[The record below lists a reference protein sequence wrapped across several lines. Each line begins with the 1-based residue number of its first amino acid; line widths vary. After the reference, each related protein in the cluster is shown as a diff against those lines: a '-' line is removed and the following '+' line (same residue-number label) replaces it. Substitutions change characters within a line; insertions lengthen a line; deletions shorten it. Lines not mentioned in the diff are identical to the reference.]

1 MCITCISFLFRHH
14 HTICLAQSICNSLRK
29 ELSGGNT
36 VISSSMCRVYREQGR
51 KNYCILLH
59 NATYVILHNI
69 ANFRNDFDDFAFH
82 LMLTLNVATR
92 GHTWPPAEAS
102 SCGNLS
108 TLQPTG
114 TIHVTS
120 IARRRHCVGTCH
132 HYVYHML
139 IIMLIICRHVA
150 SLFKSL
156 RICDDVKSGDPISP
170 SQVFVAANSNAV
182 LRLVHV
188 DPLGTPSKPL
198 GLRDTYQHKTHQHQ
212 DWFS

>member
-1 MCITCISFLFRHH
+1 
-14 HTICLAQSICNSLRK
+14 
-29 ELSGGNT
+29 
-36 VISSSMCRVYREQGR
+36 
-51 KNYCILLH
+51 
-59 NATYVILHNI
+59 
-69 ANFRNDFDDFAFH
+69 
-82 LMLTLNVATR
+82 MLTLNVAIC

-102 SCGNLS
+102 SCGDLS

-132 HYVYHML
+132 HYVYH
-139 IIMLIICRHVA
+139 ILIICRHVA

-156 RICDDVKSGDPISP
+156 QVSSYLWCEVDPISP

-188 DPLGTPSKPL
+188 DPLGTEILRASHLSFIHISAQDPSTYIKIGSPEVANGTVL
-198 GLRDTYQHKTHQHQ
+198 QKLKAIVWLAAWFGPIWIAYERILASEILKFLYVLIVLRDM
-212 DWFS
+212 FILSS